1 MIHFAAPLGIALLA
15 LGACTPLPQ
24 IAPPPA
30 AIADMTT
37 LDERGALAIEVAWR
51 AAGAALEA
59 AVDSGRLTGDA
70 AARADRI
77 DAQAGYF
84 VGLAR
89 AAYDAGNAADY
100 ATALRQAKPLVK
112 QLRGLVEVRP

>member
-1 MIHFAAPLGIALLA
+1 MHFIAPLGVALLT
-15 LGACTPLPQ
+15 LGACTPLKQ

-37 LDERGALAIEVAWR
+37 VDERGALAIEVAWR

-59 AVDSGRLTGDA
+59 AVDSGRLTGA
-70 AARADRI
+70 AAAKADRI
-77 DAQAGYF
+77 DAQAERF

-100 ATALRQAKPLVK
+100 MTALAQAKPLIAE
-112 QLRGLVEVRP
+112 LRRLSGDQP

>member
-1 MIHFAAPLGIALLA
+1 MIHFAAPLGIALVA
-15 LGACTPLPQ
+15 LGACTSLPQ

-37 LDERGALAIEVAWR
+37 LDERSSLAIEVAWR

-70 AARADRI
+70 AAQADRL
-77 DAQAGYF
+77 DAKAGHF

-100 ATALRQAKPLVK
+100 AAALRQAKPLVK